1 MIPAD
6 RRAARQPGLPF
17 CCAESK
23 RLQINFGLFFQ
34 NNRKRVLTSLSVFA
48 YTQNTETGLVKENT
62 VSATIRDVAKI
73 CGVSVSTVS
82 RVLNGY
88 TDISEET
95 ANKVFAAIKKLDYVP
110 NNTARMLSKKNTK
123 IVGLTIP
130 DIKDPFFSENAAG
143 AEKQLLENGYQIFYG
158 NMDRSGEKLLKFLTQ
173 ARQMRF
179 DGLIITPDEW
189 TGELLDTLRKL
200 SIPVVSLRRRPP
212 QSSGVPFV
220 DNDHYK
226 SAMEMMTYL
235 TELGHTKIAHIML
248 PTCIGEIRR
257 EGYRD
262 FCRIRG
268 IEARDVKIDLPAN
281 KLDQAR
287 ENGYQAMKLIL
298 SKYPDTT
305 AVFAG
310 TDQLAIGAMIYL
322 KEIGLSVPDGISVCG
337 ANDMDYASLPWFDLT
352 TISLN
357 RMEMGRAAAQMLLDI
372 IENRQPHPENLLLG
386 SNIVVRGSTA
396 PPAGGK

>member
-1 MIPAD
+1 M
-6 RRAARQPGLPF
+6 
-17 CCAESK
+17 
-23 RLQINFGLFFQ
+23 
-34 NNRKRVLTSLSVFA
+34 
-48 YTQNTETGLVKENT
+48 
-62 VSATIRDVAKI
+62 SATIRDVAKI
-73 CGVSVSTVS
+73 CGVSVSTVA

-95 ANKVFAAIKKLDYVP
+95 AGKVYEAIRKLDYVP
-110 NNTARMLSKKNTK
+110 NNTARMLSKKNTR
-123 IVGLTIP
+123 IIGLTIP

-143 AEKQLLENGYQIFYG
+143 AENLLLENGYQIFYG
-158 NMDRSGEKLLKFLTQ
+158 NMDRSGEKMLRFLQQ

-179 DGLIITPDEW
+179 DGLIITPDAW
-189 TGELLDTLRKL
+189 TEELLDTLRK
-200 SIPVVSLRRRPP
+200 SGIPVVSLRRRPP

-226 SAMEMMTYL
+226 SAMEMMAYL
-235 TELGHTKIAHIML
+235 TGLGHTKIAHIML

-287 ENGYQAMKLIL
+287 ENGYLAMKEIL
-298 SKYPDTT
+298 DKYPDTT

-310 TDQLAIGAMIYL
+310 TDQLAIGAMICL
-322 KEIGLSVPDGISVCG
+322 RERGLSVPGDISVTG
-337 ANDMDYASLPWFDLT
+337 ANDMDYSSLPWFDLT

-357 RMEMGRAAAQMLLDI
+357 RTEMGRAAAQMLLDI
-372 IENRQPHPENLLLG
+372 IENRRPHPENLLLG
-386 SNIVVRGSTA
+386 STIVVRGSAARLT
-396 PPAGGK
+396 AGGAEGDKDG

>member
-1 MIPAD
+1 M
-6 RRAARQPGLPF
+6 
-17 CCAESK
+17 
-23 RLQINFGLFFQ
+23 
-34 NNRKRVLTSLSVFA
+34 
-48 YTQNTETGLVKENT
+48 
-62 VSATIRDVAKI
+62 SATIRDVAKI

-95 ANKVFAAIKKLDYVP
+95 AGKVYEAIRKLDYVP
-110 NNTARMLSKKNTK
+110 NNTARMLSKKNTR
-123 IVGLTIP
+123 IIGLTIP

-143 AEKQLLENGYQIFYG
+143 AENLLLENGYQIFYG
-158 NMDRSGEKLLKFLTQ
+158 NMDRSGEKMLRFLQQ

-179 DGLIITPDEW
+179 DGLIITPDAW
-189 TGELLDTLRKL
+189 TEELLDTLRK
-200 SIPVVSLRRRPP
+200 SGIPVVSLRRRPP

-226 SAMEMMTYL
+226 SAMEMMAYL
-235 TELGHTKIAHIML
+235 TGLGHTKIAHIML

-287 ENGYQAMKLIL
+287 ENGYLAMKEIL
-298 SKYPDTT
+298 DKYPDTT

-310 TDQLAIGAMIYL
+310 TDQLAIGAMICL
-322 KEIGLSVPDGISVCG
+322 RERGLNVPGDISVTG
-337 ANDMDYASLPWFDLT
+337 ANDMDYSSLPWFDLT

-357 RMEMGRAAAQMLLDI
+357 RTEMGRAAAQMLLDI
-372 IENRQPHPENLLLG
+372 IENRRPHPENLLLG
-386 SNIVVRGSTA
+386 STIVVRGSAARLT
-396 PPAGGK
+396 AGGAEGDKDG

>member
-1 MIPAD
+1 MII
-6 RRAARQPGLPF
+6 L
-17 CCAESK
+17 K
-23 RLQINFGLFFQ
+23 M
-34 NNRKRVLTSLSVFA
+34 
-48 YTQNTETGLVKENT
+48 TETGLVKENS

-95 ANKVFAAIKKLDYVP
+95 ANKVYAAIRKLDFVP
-110 NNTARMLSKKNTK
+110 NNTARMLSKKNTR
-123 IVGLTIP
+123 IIGLTIP

-143 AEKQLLENGYQIFYG
+143 AEKLLQENGYQIFYG
-158 NMDRSGEKLLKFLTQ
+158 NMERSGEKLLKFLQQ

-179 DGLIITPDEW
+179 DGLIITPDAW
-189 TGELLDTLRKL
+189 TEELMGTLEKIH
-200 SIPVVSLRRRPP
+200 IPVVSLRRRPP
-212 QSSGVPFV
+212 QSSGIPYV

-226 SAMEMMTYL
+226 SAIEMMTFL
-235 TELGHTKIAHIML
+235 TGLGHTRIAHIML

-262 FCRIRG
+262 FCSIRG

-287 ENGYQAMKLIL
+287 ENGYQAMKEIL
-298 SKYPDTT
+298 ARYPDTT

-310 TDQLAIGAMIYL
+310 TDQLAIGAMVYL
-322 KEIGLSVPDGISVCG
+322 RAKGLDIPGDISITG
-337 ANDMDYASLPWFDLT
+337 ANDMDYSSLPWFNLT

-357 RMEMGRAAAQMLLDI
+357 RTEMGRAAAQMLLDI

-386 SNIVVRGSTA
+386 STIMVRGSAAA
-396 PPAGGK
+396 PG

>member
-1 MIPAD
+1 M
-6 RRAARQPGLPF
+6 
-17 CCAESK
+17 
-23 RLQINFGLFFQ
+23 
-34 NNRKRVLTSLSVFA
+34 
-48 YTQNTETGLVKENT
+48 
-62 VSATIRDVAKI
+62 SATIRDVAKI

-95 ANKVFAAIKKLDYVP
+95 ANKVYEAIRKLDYVP
-110 NNTARMLSKKNTK
+110 NNTARMLSKKNTR
-123 IVGLTIP
+123 IIGLTIP

-143 AEKQLLENGYQIFYG
+143 AENLLLENGYQIFYG
-158 NMDRSGEKLLKFLTQ
+158 NMDRSGDKLLKFLQQ

-179 DGLIITPDEW
+179 DGLIITPDAW
-189 TGELLDTLRKL
+189 TEELLDTLQK
-200 SIPVVSLRRRPP
+200 SGIPVVSLRRRPP

-226 SAMEMMTYL
+226 SAMEMMAYL

-268 IEARDVKIDLPAN
+268 IEARDVEIDLPAN
-281 KLDQAR
+281 KLDQAK
-287 ENGYQAMKLIL
+287 ENGYRAMQQIHTA
-298 SKYPDTT
+298 YPDTT
-305 AVFAG
+305 AVFAA
-310 TDQLAIGAMIYL
+310 TDQLAIGAMVYL
-322 KEIGLSVPDGISVCG
+322 REKGLAVPQDISVAG
-337 ANDMDYASLPWFDLT
+337 VNDMDYASLPWFDLT
-352 TISLN
+352 TMSLN

-372 IENRQPHPENLLLG
+372 IENRQVHPENLLLG
-386 SNIVVRGSTA
+386 TSIIVRGSTI
-396 PPAGGK
+396 KM

>member
-1 MIPAD
+1 M
-6 RRAARQPGLPF
+6 
-17 CCAESK
+17 
-23 RLQINFGLFFQ
+23 
-34 NNRKRVLTSLSVFA
+34 
-48 YTQNTETGLVKENT
+48 
-62 VSATIRDVAKI
+62 SATIRDVAKI

-95 ANKVFAAIKKLDYVP
+95 AGKVYEAIRKLDYVP
-110 NNTARMLSKKNTK
+110 NNTARMLSKKNTR
-123 IVGLTIP
+123 IIGLTIP

-143 AEKQLLENGYQIFYG
+143 AENLLLENGYQIFYG
-158 NMDRSGEKLLKFLTQ
+158 NMDRSGEKMLRFLQQ

-179 DGLIITPDEW
+179 DGLIITPDAW
-189 TGELLDTLRKL
+189 TEELIDTLRK
-200 SIPVVSLRRRPP
+200 SGIPVVSLRRRPP

-226 SAMEMMTYL
+226 SAMEMMAYL
-235 TELGHTKIAHIML
+235 TGLGHTKIAHIML

-287 ENGYQAMKLIL
+287 ENGYLAMKEIL
-298 SKYPDTT
+298 VKYPDTT

-310 TDQLAIGAMIYL
+310 TDQLAIGAMICL
-322 KEIGLSVPDGISVCG
+322 RERGLSVPGDISVTG
-337 ANDMDYASLPWFDLT
+337 ANDMDYSSLPWFDLT

-357 RMEMGRAAAQMLLDI
+357 RTEMGRAAAQMLLDI
-372 IENRQPHPENLLLG
+372 IENRRPHPENLLLG
-386 SNIVVRGSTA
+386 STIVVRGSAARLT
-396 PPAGGK
+396 AGGAEGDKDG

>member
-1 MIPAD
+1 M
-6 RRAARQPGLPF
+6 
-17 CCAESK
+17 
-23 RLQINFGLFFQ
+23 
-34 NNRKRVLTSLSVFA
+34 
-48 YTQNTETGLVKENT
+48 
-62 VSATIRDVAKI
+62 SATIRDVAKI

-95 ANKVFAAIKKLDYVP
+95 AGKVYEAIRKLDYVP
-110 NNTARMLSKKNTK
+110 NNTARMLSKKNTR
-123 IVGLTIP
+123 IIGLTIP

-143 AEKQLLENGYQIFYG
+143 AENLLLENGYQIFYG
-158 NMDRSGEKLLKFLTQ
+158 NMDRSGEKMLRFLQQ

-179 DGLIITPDEW
+179 DGLIITPDAW
-189 TGELLDTLRKL
+189 TEELLDTLRK
-200 SIPVVSLRRRPP
+200 SGIPVVSLRRRPP

-226 SAMEMMTYL
+226 SAMEMMAYL
-235 TELGHTKIAHIML
+235 TGLGHTKIAHIML

-287 ENGYQAMKLIL
+287 ENGYLAMKEIL
-298 SKYPDTT
+298 DKYPDTT

-310 TDQLAIGAMIYL
+310 TDQLAIGAMICL
-322 KEIGLSVPDGISVCG
+322 RERGLSVPGDISVTG
-337 ANDMDYASLPWFDLT
+337 ANDMDYSSLPWFDLT

-357 RMEMGRAAAQMLLDI
+357 RTEMGRAAAQMLLDI
-372 IENRQPHPENLLLG
+372 IENRRPHPENLLLG
-386 SNIVVRGSTA
+386 STIVVRGSAARLTA
-396 PPAGGK
+396 GSAEGDKDG

>member
-1 MIPAD
+1 M
-6 RRAARQPGLPF
+6 
-17 CCAESK
+17 
-23 RLQINFGLFFQ
+23 
-34 NNRKRVLTSLSVFA
+34 
-48 YTQNTETGLVKENT
+48 
-62 VSATIRDVAKI
+62 SATIRDVAKY

-95 ANKVFAAIKKLDYVP
+95 ANRVFAAIRTLDYVP
-110 NNTARMLSKKNTK
+110 NDTARMLSKKNTR
-123 IVGLTIP
+123 IIGLTIP

-143 AEKQLLENGYQIFYG
+143 AEKLLQENGYQIFYG
-158 NMDRSGEKLLKFLTQ
+158 NMERSGEKLLKFLQQ

-189 TGELLDTLRKL
+189 SEELLDTLQRI

-220 DNDHYK
+220 DNDHYR
-226 SAMEMMTYL
+226 SAMEMMAYL
-235 TELGHTKIAHIML
+235 TGLGHMKIAHIML

-268 IEARDVKIDLPAN
+268 IEARDVRVDLPAN
-281 KLDQAR
+281 KLDQAK
-287 ENGYQAMKLIL
+287 ENGYEAMKIIRE
-298 SKYPDTT
+298 KYPDTT

-322 KEIGLSVPDGISVCG
+322 REAGLSVPADISVVG
-337 ANDMDYASLPWFDLT
+337 ANDMDYSSLPWFDLT

-357 RMEMGRAAAQMLLDI
+357 RTEMGRAAAQMLLDI
-372 IENRQPHPENLLLG
+372 IENRRPHPENLLLG
-386 SNIVVRGSTA
+386 STIVERGSA
-396 PPAGGK
+396 VRLLSGEAEGNKDGKAV